1 MSQRSAIKFIDAAQ
15 NHNDYISFYDYN
27 IPSESIQETKP
38 SGLFIAESTTVQD
51 DYLKQLILLFNLAR
65 SYSEVNYTINI
76 LVNEPSVSE
85 PITVQPPPKRVLA
98 SMSVELSAKDLKR
111 RLPKPDILVNEP
123 NVPEFITVQ
132 PPPKRVLSSMSI
144 ELSAKDLKRRLPKP
158 VISLESEVEP

>member
-1 MSQRSAIKFIDAAQ
+1 MSQHSAIKLIDNAQ
-15 NHNDYISFYDYN
+15 NYNGYISLYDYN
-27 IPSESIQETKP
+27 ISSEPIQETKP

-65 SYSEVNYTINI
+65 PYSAVNYTISI

-98 SMSVELSAKDLKR
+98 SMS
-111 RLPKPDILVNEP
+111 
-123 NVPEFITVQ
+123 
-132 PPPKRVLSSMSI
+132 I
-144 ELSAKDLKRRLPKP
+144 ELSAKDFKRRVPNP